1 MQSWLPIPAS
11 WDGLHPIIIHFPIV
25 LLLIAPLFVIL
36 GMVKLDRWKLFSVSA
51 LILMTLGSAAA
62 FIAVS
67 TGEAA
72 AELAEKTPQ
81 IGAAIEHHGDLAE
94 DTRLAFSI
102 LTVVFTVIV
111 IGPALIKRTL
121 PRRLRLGLHGVFLVA
136 YLGACL
142 ILARTGHEGGML
154 VHQLGVRAIMTD
166 APREPDAVP
175 ADETSAELK

>member
-1 MQSWLPIPAS
+1 MQSWLPIPAT
-11 WDGLHPIIIHFPIV
+11 WDGLHPIITHFPIV

-36 GMVKLDRWKLFSVSA
+36 GMVKLDRWKMFSVSA
-51 LILMTLGSAAA
+51 LILMALGSAAA

-72 AELAEKTPQ
+72 AEMAEKTPQ
-81 IGAAIEHHGDLAE
+81 VVAALERHEDLAE

-102 LTVVFTVIV
+102 LTAVFAVIV

-121 PRRLRLGLHGVFLVA
+121 PRRLRLGLHALFLVA

-142 ILARTGHEGGML
+142 VLARTGHEGGML
-154 VHQLGVRAIMTD
+154 VHQLGVRAMMID
-166 APREPDAVP
+166 APGEPHTVP
-175 ADETSAELK
+175 VDETSAELK